1 MSQLVQPNQAKGQLQ
16 QDQPQSN
23 AIQRKSSKYKAK
35 QQPIQAKQTPIKAKQ
50 QAIQAKQK
58 PIQAKTKPVS
68 KSNSGGQGLPNSM
81 KNNMETLGGVD
92 LSDVKVHHNS
102 GEPQKVGALAYA
114 QGTDIHLAPGQEKHL
129 GHEAWHTVQQKQGR
143 VKPTTVQGKGF
154 AVNDDPQLEKEAD
167 VMGEKATQ
175 MKAKPESVT
184 NQTKTTDVTNT
195 QPAQMQVAQMKMHK
209 LNDAAESSW
218 FDFDGDSSAFEVD
231 PYLNIHEYGEGWTW
245 ENIYLNHNR
254 FWDMEVYDYE
264 DQEIDYTRGAFSI
277 DSEVWSLIDQSR
289 GNNMQDSS
297 DMSTNF
303 TYERGADNQVKVKLA
318 SDKEEKKWTYGGD
331 KQYYYIKKAKVNGD
345 LITQDITFG
354 TNVKEVDESSTS
366 TTESERG
373 FDIDLASDI
382 NPGIDSSVKLHLE
395 ADGEDILMML
405 AGTKLFKGSY
415 KALNKFLKKYPALNK
430 VLSWDKI
437 AELFA
442 KQELKIDLNPSLK
455 AELETH
461 FGVKFKRS
469 TSKSHT
475 KNEKSK
481 YTVGGALATERSKI
495 LVNQMEKK
503 KPEPPQKEEK
513 KKEEKE
519 KEPTP
524 KQEPKKEKAP
534 KLKGTAA
541 FYQKDSAE
549 LTKEHKAAID
559 KWLMANKAHLDG
571 VIEPDPIYQI
581 GLTGHTSRDGSDQ
594 YNQELAMKRM
604 VSVLNYIRQ
613 KDGFRHL
620 GKTAYYKLVSKG
632 EAEAFQQLE
641 VESDRRVDLC
651 LVKK

>member
-1 MSQLVQPNQAKGQLQ
+1 MSQLVQSNQSKGQLQ
-16 QDQPQSN
+16 QDQQQSN
-23 AIQRKSSKYKAK
+23 VVQSKASKHKAK
-35 QQPIQAKQTPIKAKQ
+35 QKTIQAKQKPLKARQKPV
-50 QAIQAKQK
+50 QAKQK

-68 KSNSGGQGLPNSM
+68 KSNSGGQNLPEPM
-81 KNNMETLGGVD
+81 KNNMEAMGGVD

-114 QGTDIHLAPGQEKHL
+114 QGSDIHLAPGQEKHL

-143 VKPTTVQGKGF
+143 VTPTTVQGKGF
-154 AVNDDPQLEKEAD
+154 AVNDDPQLEREAD
-167 VMGEKATQ
+167 IMGEKATQ
-175 MKAKPESVT
+175 MKIEPEGLLKANPSGSL
-184 NQTKTTDVTNT
+184 NT
-195 QPAQMQVAQMKMHK
+195 QPAQMQVAQMKKHS
-209 LNDAAESSW
+209 LSGAAESDW
-218 FDFDGDSSAFEVD
+218 FDFDGDSSAFEVA

-245 ENIYLNHNR
+245 TDIYLNHNR
-254 FWDMEVYDYE
+254 FWDMEVYDSE

-277 DSEVWSLIDQSR
+277 DSEVWSMIDLS
-289 GNNMQDSS
+289 GSDNMQNSS
-297 DMSTNF
+297 NMSTDF
-303 TYERGADNQVKVKLA
+303 TYQRGTDNQVKVKLA
-318 SDKEEKKWTYGGD
+318 SDKEEKKWAYGRD
-331 KQYYYIKKAKVNGD
+331 KQYYYVKKAKVNGD
-345 LITQDITFG
+345 LITQEITFG
-354 TNVKEVDESSTS
+354 TNIKEVDERSTT
-366 TTESERG
+366 TTESEGG
-373 FDIDLASDI
+373 FDIDLASDV
-382 NPGIDSSVKLHLE
+382 NPGIDSNAKLHLE
-395 ADGEDILMML
+395 VNGEEVLMLL
-405 AGTKLFKGSY
+405 AGSKLFRGSY
-415 KALNKFLKKYPALNK
+415 EAFNKFLKKYPALQK
-430 VLSWDKI
+430 VVSWDKI
-437 AELFA
+437 AELLA
-442 KQELKIDLNPSLK
+442 KQELKIDLNPSIK

-469 TSKSHT
+469 KSKSHT

-503 KPEPPQKEEK
+503 EPEPP

-519 KEPTP
+519 KEKDPTP

-541 FYQKDSAE
+541 FYQKGSAE

-632 EAEAFQQLE
+632 EAEAIQQLE

-651 LVKK
+651 LIKK